1 MKNYRTLILA
11 AFSLMLM
18 IGISAC
24 NKSEG
29 PTNSSWSQYDAPE
42 WQIPEPDNSP
52 ADIIPATLDK
62 PFDLVPASEDLRF
75 CDNTGMYNMKKFRER
90 RQFMPLAKILRAL
103 ELDDAQKAQV
113 KEFMIAFRD
122 CHKNAMLALRESEK
136 EIIQPFNE
144 QRRTIMEALKNG
156 EITREEAQ
164 QQLKQLNMDLRNA
177 LQNNPARLAACEAMK
192 ECRRTLLT
200 SIEGILTPDQL
211 VKWLEWVSKLPEIDC
226 TKERQ

>member
-1 MKNYRTLILA
+1 MKNYKTLILV
-11 AFSLMLM
+11 AFSFMLI

-29 PTNSSWSQYDAPE
+29 PTNSSWSIYDSPE

-52 ADIIPATLDK
+52 ADITPATLDK
-62 PFDLVPASEDLRF
+62 PFNIVPESEDLRF

-90 RQFMPLAKILRAL
+90 RQFMPLARILYAL
-103 ELDDAQKAQV
+103 QLTDDQKAQI
-113 KEFMIAFRD
+113 KDFMIAFRD

-144 QRRTIMEALKNG
+144 QRRTIIEALKNG

-164 QQLKQLNMDLRNA
+164 QQMQQLNMDLRNA

-192 ECRRTLLT
+192 ECRRNLLT
-200 SIEGILTPDQL
+200 SIEGILNPDQL
-211 VKWLEWVSKLPEIDC
+211 VKWLDWVSKLPEIDC
-226 TKERQ
+226 TRQR

>member
-11 AFSLMLM
+11 TLALILM

-29 PTNSSWSQYDAPE
+29 PTNSGWSMYDAPE

-52 ADIIPATLDK
+52 ADITPATLDN
-62 PFDLVPASEDLRF
+62 PFSIVSESEDLRF

-90 RQFMPLAKILRAL
+90 RQFMPLARILYAL

-113 KEFMIAFRD
+113 KDFMIAFRD
-122 CHKNAMLALRESEK
+122 CHKNAMLALRQSEQ

-144 QRRTIMEALKNG
+144 QRRTILEQLKNG

-164 QQLKQLNMDLRNA
+164 QQLMYLNLELRQQ
-177 LQNNPARLAACEAMK
+177 LQNNPERLVACEAMK
-192 ECRRTLLT
+192 ECRRILLT
-200 SIEGILTPDQL
+200 SIEGILTPEQL
-211 VKWLEWVSKLPEIDC
+211 VKWLDWISKLPDIDC
-226 TKERQ
+226 TKQR